1 MEMTIKN
8 ILMALIAATLLLACD
23 SSQENSPEQN
33 LAGTWRFVLHSDGG
47 AMPFNMEVFEEN
59 GQLKAFIRNGEEK
72 LLLDSIQTKGDSVIM
87 PLHIFDAALLGKRHG
102 SDTLEGQFVKFY
114 APDKAVPF
122 TAVRGQNYR
131 FFPDSMSVAPAF
143 DFSGKWEV
151 TFTEPDG
158 STYPAVGIF
167 QQSGNAVTG
176 TFLTETGDY
185 RYLEGNAAG
194 KALYLSA
201 FDGNH
206 AFLFVATSEDGTQ
219 LKGDFWSGKDYHE
232 TWTAIR
238 NDSAALRNPYELT
251 YLKEGYDKI
260 DFTLPDLDSNL
271 VSLSDPRYQ
280 GKVVILQLFGSWC
293 PNCMD
298 ETAFLADWYRKN
310 KDKDIAIIALA
321 FERKPDFQY
330 AKRMVERVKKRFGA
344 DYDFLI
350 AGTND
355 KGEAARVLP
364 MLNHVMSFPTTI
376 FIDKQGKVRKIHTG
390 FYGPGTGEYY
400 ERWRE
405 EFNATI
411 SELLNE

>member
-1 MEMTIKN
+1 MEMRKYLS
-8 ILMALIAATLLLACD
+8 ILLVSTLFFACRP
-23 SSQENSPEQN
+23 SQEERSQPS
-33 LAGTWRFVLHSDGG
+33 LIGYWRFVLHSEGG
-47 AMPFNMEVFEEN
+47 AIPFNMEIFEEN
-59 GQLKAFIRNGEEK
+59 GTLKAFIRNGEEK
-72 LLLDSIQTKGDSVIM
+72 LLLDSIRIQGDSVIM
-87 PLHIFDAALLGKRHG
+87 PLHIFDAALLGKRYG
-102 SDTLEGQFVKFY
+102 SDTLEGEFVKFY
-114 APDKAVPF
+114 APDQSVAF
-122 TAVRGQNYR
+122 TAIRRQNYR
-131 FFPDSMSVAPAF
+131 FFPDSMSLAPAF

-151 TFTEPDG
+151 TFTKPNG

-167 QQSGNAVTG
+167 QQNGDAVTG

-194 KALYLSA
+194 KTLYLSA

-206 AFLFVATSEDGTQ
+206 AFLFVATSQEGNQ

-232 TWTAIR
+232 TWTATR
-238 NDSAALRNPYELT
+238 NDSAELRNPYELT

-271 VSLSDPRYQ
+271 VSLSDPRYR
-280 GKVVILQLFGSWC
+280 GKVIILQLFGSWC

-310 KDKDIAIIALA
+310 KNKDIAIIALA
-321 FERKPDFQY
+321 FERKADFQY
-330 AKRMVERVKKRFGA
+330 AKRMVERVKKRFA
-344 DYDFLI
+344 AEYDFLI

-355 KGEAARVLP
+355 KEGTARVLP

-400 ERWRE
+400 KRWRE
-405 EFNATI
+405 EFNSTI
-411 SELLNE
+411 SELLGE